1 MLREDVEEMEREE
14 PENVITTHAGCRY
27 CGQYLQIKVIKGWN
41 DHLVEEFA
49 VEMCN
54 CTEAMEY
61 VNRKYRRERAKKKA
75 EKLLQG
81 QIPDKDLEFV
91 NEAIELADKELVKKV
106 TIQVNAEMKV
116 TVQLTS
122 QEKLKVEGQSTIKK
136 KIEE

>member
-1 MLREDVEEMEREE
+1 MLREDVEKMERED

>member
-1 MLREDVEEMEREE
+1 MLKEDLEEVEREE

-27 CGQYLQIKVIKGWN
+27 CGQYLQIKAIKDWN
-41 DHLVEEFA
+41 EHLVEEFA

-54 CTEAMEY
+54 CTDAMEY

-75 EKLLQG
+75 ETLLKG

-91 NEAIELADKELVKKV
+91 NQAIELADKELVKKV
-106 TIQVNAEMKV
+106 TIQINAEMKV

-122 QEKLKVEGQSTIKK
+122 QEKLKVEGQATIKK

>member
-1 MLREDVEEMEREE
+1 MLKEDVEEMEREE
-14 PENVITTHAGCRY
+14 PDNVITTHAGCRY
-27 CGQYLQIKVIKGWN
+27 CGQFLQIKVIKGWN

-49 VEMCN
+49 VEMCD

-61 VNRKYRRERAKKKA
+61 VNRKYRKERAKKKA
-75 EKLLQG
+75 ESILKG

-91 NEAIELADKELVKKV
+91 NKAIDLADKELVIKV
-106 TIQVNAEMKV
+106 TIQINAETKV

>member
-1 MLREDVEEMEREE
+1 MLKEDLEEMEREE

-27 CGQYLQIKVIKGWN
+27 CGQYLQIKAIKDWN
-41 DHLVEEFA
+41 EHLVEEFA

-54 CTEAMEY
+54 CTDAMEY

-75 EKLLQG
+75 ETLLKG

-91 NEAIELADKELVKKV
+91 NQAIELADKELVKKV
-106 TIQVNAEMKV
+106 TIQINAEMKV

-122 QEKLKVEGQSTIKK
+122 QEKLKVEGQATIKK

>member
-1 MLREDVEEMEREE
+1 MLKEDVEEMEREE
-14 PENVITTHAGCRY
+14 PDNVITTHAGCRY
-27 CGQYLQIKVIKGWN
+27 CGQFLQIKVIKGWN

-49 VEMCN
+49 VEMCD

-61 VNRKYRRERAKKKA
+61 VNRKYRKERAKKKA
-75 EKLLQG
+75 ESILKG

-91 NEAIELADKELVKKV
+91 NKAIDLADKELVKKV
-106 TIQVNAEMKV
+106 TIQINAETKV

>member
-1 MLREDVEEMEREE
+1 MLKEDLEEMEKEE
-14 PENVITTHAGCRY
+14 PANVITTSAGCRY
-27 CGQYLQIKVIKGWN
+27 CGQFLQIKVIKDWN
-41 DHLVEEFA
+41 EHLVEEFA

-54 CTEAMEY
+54 CTDAMEY

-75 EKLLQG
+75 ETLLKG

-91 NEAIELADKELVKKV
+91 NQAIELTDKELIKKV
-106 TIQVNAEMKV
+106 TIQINAEMKV

-122 QEKLKVEGQSTIKK
+122 QEKLKVEGQATIKK

>member
-27 CGQYLQIKVIKGWN
+27 CGQYMQIKVIKDWN

-61 VNRKYRRERAKKKA
+61 VNRKYRKERAKKKA
-75 EKLLQG
+75 ESILKG

-91 NEAIELADKELVKKV
+91 NKAIDLADKELVKKV
-106 TIQVNAEMKV
+106 TIQINAEMKV

>member
-1 MLREDVEEMEREE
+1 MLKEDVEEMEREE
-14 PENVITTHAGCRY
+14 PDNVITTHAGCRY
-27 CGQYLQIKVIKGWN
+27 CGQFLQIKVIKGWN

-49 VEMCN
+49 VEMCD

-61 VNRKYRRERAKKKA
+61 VNRKYRKERAKKKA
-75 EKLLQG
+75 ESILKG

-91 NEAIELADKELVKKV
+91 NQAIDLADKELVKKV
-106 TIQVNAEMKV
+106 TIQINAEMKV

>member
-1 MLREDVEEMEREE
+1 MLKEDVEEMEREE
-14 PENVITTHAGCRY
+14 PDNVITTHAGCRY
-27 CGQYLQIKVIKGWN
+27 CGQFLQIKVIKGWN

-49 VEMCN
+49 VEMCD

-61 VNRKYRRERAKKKA
+61 VNRKYRKERAKKKA
-75 EKLLQG
+75 ESILKG

-91 NEAIELADKELVKKV
+91 NKAIDLADKELVKKV
-106 TIQVNAEMKV
+106 TIQINAEMKV

>member
-1 MLREDVEEMEREE
+1 MLKEDVEEMEREE
-14 PENVITTHAGCRY
+14 PDNVITTHAGCRY
-27 CGQYLQIKVIKGWN
+27 CGQYMQIKVIKDWN

-61 VNRKYRRERAKKKA
+61 VNRKYRKERAKKKA
-75 EKLLQG
+75 ESILKG

-91 NEAIELADKELVKKV
+91 NKAIDLADKELVKKV
-106 TIQVNAEMKV
+106 TIQINAEMKV

>member
-1 MLREDVEEMEREE
+1 MLKEDVEEMEREE
-14 PENVITTHAGCRY
+14 PANVITTHAGCRY
-27 CGQYLQIKVIKGWN
+27 CGQFLQIKVIKEWN
-41 DHLVEEFA
+41 DYLVEEFA
-49 VEMCN
+49 VEMCD

-61 VNRKYRRERAKKKA
+61 VNRKYRKERAKKKA
-75 EKLLQG
+75 ESILKG

-91 NEAIELADKELVKKV
+91 NKAIDLADKELVKKV
-106 TIQVNAEMKV
+106 TIQINAEMKV

>member
-1 MLREDVEEMEREE
+1 MLREDVEKMERED

-106 TIQVNAEMKV
+106 TIQSFWKA
-116 TVQLTS
+116 VQRND
-122 QEKLKVEGQSTIKK
+122 
-136 KIEE
+136 

>member
-1 MLREDVEEMEREE
+1 MLKEDLEEVEREE

-27 CGQYLQIKVIKGWN
+27 CGQYLQIKAIKDWN
-41 DHLVEEFA
+41 EHLVEEFA

-54 CTEAMEY
+54 CTDAMEY
-61 VNRKYRRERAKKKA
+61 VNRKSRRERAKKKA
-75 EKLLQG
+75 ETLLKG

-91 NEAIELADKELVKKV
+91 NQAIELADKELVKKV
-106 TIQVNAEMKV
+106 TIQINAEMKV

-122 QEKLKVEGQSTIKK
+122 QEKLKVEGQATIKK

>member
-54 CTEAMEY
+54 CTEAMDY

>member
-1 MLREDVEEMEREE
+1 MLKEDVEEMEREE
-14 PENVITTHAGCRY
+14 PDNVITTHAGCRY
-27 CGQYLQIKVIKGWN
+27 CGQFLQIKVIKGWN

-49 VEMCN
+49 VEMCD

-61 VNRKYRRERAKKKA
+61 VNRKYRKERAKRKA
-75 EKLLQG
+75 ESILKG

-91 NEAIELADKELVKKV
+91 NQAIDLADKELVKKV
-106 TIQVNAEMKV
+106 TIQINAEMKV

>member
-1 MLREDVEEMEREE
+1 MLKEDVEEMEREE
-14 PENVITTHAGCRY
+14 PDNVITTHAGCRY
-27 CGQYLQIKVIKGWN
+27 CGQFLQIKVIKGWN

-49 VEMCN
+49 VEMCD

-61 VNRKYRRERAKKKA
+61 VNRKYRKERAKRKA
-75 EKLLQG
+75 ESILKG

-91 NEAIELADKELVKKV
+91 NQAIDLVDKELVKKV
-106 TIQVNAEMKV
+106 TIQINAEMKV

>member
-49 VEMCN
+49 IEMCN
-54 CTEAMEY
+54 CTEAMDY

>member
-1 MLREDVEEMEREE
+1 MLKEDVEEMEREE
-14 PENVITTHAGCRY
+14 PDNVITTHAGCRY
-27 CGQYLQIKVIKGWN
+27 CGQFLQIKVIKGWN

-61 VNRKYRRERAKKKA
+61 VNRKYRKERAKRKA
-75 EKLLQG
+75 ESILKG

-91 NEAIELADKELVKKV
+91 NQAIDLADKELVKKV
-106 TIQVNAEMKV
+106 TIQINAEMKV

>member
-14 PENVITTHAGCRY
+14 PENVITTHAECRY
-27 CGQYLQIKVIKGWN
+27 CGQYMQIKVIKDWN

-61 VNRKYRRERAKKKA
+61 VNRKYRKERAKKKA
-75 EKLLQG
+75 ESILKG

-91 NEAIELADKELVKKV
+91 NKAIDLADKELVKKV
-106 TIQVNAEMKV
+106 TIQINAEMKV

>member
-1 MLREDVEEMEREE
+1 MLREDVEEMERED

>member
-1 MLREDVEEMEREE
+1 MLKEDVEEMEREE
-14 PENVITTHAGCRY
+14 PDNVITTHAGCRY
-27 CGQYLQIKVIKGWN
+27 CGQFLQIKVIKGWN

-49 VEMCN
+49 VEMCD
-54 CTEAMEY
+54 CTEAIEY
-61 VNRKYRRERAKKKA
+61 VNRKYRKERAKKKA
-75 EKLLQG
+75 ESILKG

-91 NEAIELADKELVKKV
+91 NQAIDLADKELVKKV
-106 TIQVNAEMKV
+106 TIQINAEMKV